1 MFLSWG
7 LGSPS
12 KVGREHLPIEALI
25 KISVYQKG
33 HLPKG
38 GFIPKG
44 EFILKKGWGTFF
56 ADGELFVY
64 INCRSSLIRPIYQ
77 GRSVDVVFVCRA
89 DVYIYMQSQICFY
102 FVSTAKAA
110 FILERTCLFLLP
122 ENRAHSFQGKAY

>member
-12 KVGREHLPIEALI
+12 KVGRGHLPIEALI

-44 EFILKKGWGTFF
+44 EFILKRGWGTFF

-89 DVYIYMQSQICFY
+89 DVQYIYAISNMFLFRFY
-102 FVSTAKAA
+102 SKGRVYPRKNM
-110 FILERTCLFLLP
+110 FIFTSR
-122 ENRAHSFQGKAY
+122 K